1 MGRLLVLAS
10 GSPQRRLLIKQLK
23 RRVRVVPSRVSEGTK
38 EKDPRRMVL
47 ELALR
52 KARSVARAHPESLV
66 LGADTIVV
74 CKGEI
79 LLKPRGVKDSRRI
92 LELLNGSWQRVYTGV
107 AVVLGAKD
115 YSEAV
120 VSRVKAR
127 RLSPFE
133 LERLA
138 GKHMDKAGAYAVQ
151 DNDDPFIER
160 IVGELD
166 NVVGL
171 PMKAVRRLVS
181 RAEKAEARS
190 RTGRL

>member
-10 GSPQRRLLIKQLK
+10 GSPQRRLLLK
-23 RRVRVVPSRVSEGTK
+23 GLRRRFSIVPSRVHERTR

-52 KARSVARAHPESLV
+52 KAKNVARRRPEALV

-74 CKGEI
+74 CRGMV
-79 LLKPRGVKDSRRI
+79 LLKPRGLADSRRI
-92 LELLNGSWQRVYTGV
+92 LELLNGRWQRVYTGV
-107 AVVLGAKD
+107 AVVIEAGRKNWK
-115 YSEAV
+115 EAV
-120 VSRVKAR
+120 VSKVKAR
-127 RLSPFE
+127 KLSGAQ
-133 LERLA
+133 LDRLA

-151 DNDDPFIER
+151 DKDDPFIER

-171 PMKAVRRLVS
+171 PMKAVKRLIR
-181 RAEKAEARS
+181 RAENA
-190 RTGRL
+190 